1 MSPGW
6 RRAVMALALAGLL
19 AAGPALAREPV
30 ELIKAIYSKPN
41 LTFEPARSAAYYAR
55 DLEVALK
62 QDSSNPGEVGAVDF
76 DFRYGAQD
84 AEITGLQFVPDI
96 DGDQARVVAV
106 FKNFGKANSVDWTLC
121 RRSNGD
127 WRIVD
132 AGSNTGREEWDLRR
146 MLNLPVDR
154 ARC

>member
-1 MSPGW
+1 M
-6 RRAVMALALAGLL
+6 
-19 AAGPALAREPV
+19 
-30 ELIKAIYSKPN
+30 
-41 LTFEPARSAAYYAR
+41 
-55 DLEVALK
+55 
-62 QDSSNPGEVGAVDF
+62 
-76 DFRYGAQD
+76 
-84 AEITGLQFVPDI
+84 PDI
-96 DGDQARVVAV
+96 DGDQALVVAV